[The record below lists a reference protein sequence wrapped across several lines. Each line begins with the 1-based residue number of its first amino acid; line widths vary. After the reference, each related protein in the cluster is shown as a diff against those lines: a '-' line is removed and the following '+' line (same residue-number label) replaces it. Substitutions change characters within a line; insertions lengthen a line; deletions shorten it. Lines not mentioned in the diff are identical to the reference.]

1 MTITDVTA
9 GGYSGAHLAALL
21 DRVCRTVGLSP
32 EGAVLLRGHTN
43 AVYHLPGES
52 VVVKIA
58 RRGTPAKSVHRTVA
72 LVSWLTAV
80 GFPTVGLHP
89 VGQPVEIDSHLAT
102 IWPHLPQPSHPV
114 AAEQL
119 AGPLKALH
127 QLTDPPVALP
137 PVDMVTAI
145 RRSLAA
151 ATALTANELAY
162 LRRCLVRL
170 ETDLAG
176 ITYLLQPSVIQ
187 GDPQHRNALHTR
199 DGQAVLCDW
208 DTAGFG
214 QPEWDLTTVEIHCRR
229 FGYSPAHYAAFARQY
244 GLDIRTWDGYPVL
257 TGLRELRMITTNA
270 KRAEPGSDTLT
281 EVRRRIIQ
289 MADGNS
295 DQRWNIL

>member
-9 GGYSGAHLAALL
+9 GGYSGVHLSALL
-21 DRVCRTVGLSP
+21 DRACRSVGLSP

-58 RRGTPAKSVHRTVA
+58 RRGTPAESVRRTVA
-72 LVSWLTAV
+72 LVAWLTAE

-89 VGQPVEIDSHLAT
+89 VRQPVEVDSHLAT
-102 IWPHLPQPSHPV
+102 IWTHLPQPSHPV

-127 QLTDPPVALP
+127 QLTAPPMALP

-145 RRSLAA
+145 RRSLAVA
-151 ATALTANELAY
+151 SALTANELSY
-162 LRRCLVRL
+162 LQGRLDQL

-176 ITYLLQPSVIQ
+176 VTYLLQPSVIQ
-187 GDPQHRNALHTR
+187 GDPQHRNALHTS

-208 DTAGFG
+208 DTAAFG
-214 QPEWDLTTVEIHCRR
+214 QPEWDLTTIEIHCRR
-229 FGYSPAHYAAFARQY
+229 FGYSPSHYAAFAHQY
-244 GLDIRTWDGYPVL
+244 GLDITTWDGYPVL
-257 TGLRELRMITTNA
+257 AGLRELRMITTNA
-270 KRAEPGSDTLT
+270 KRAAPGSTTIT
-281 EVRRRIIQ
+281 EVRHRI
-289 MADGNS
+289 AG
-295 DQRWNIL
+295 ILSNDPHQLWTIL